1 MSSSVQPVTNSSSN
15 RTEAARPVRPKP
27 PVTKPS
33 RNRSDREP
41 GSRQHKKVQPSSSA
55 RKNDDSATHY
65 AVSGAVN
72 SKLQSSVYEV
82 IQLNH
87 GAGNHRH
94 STSPGASAINSN
106 VVIAPCDKH
115 PPEYFAQLL
124 QEKQNQKSK
133 LNQLWPK
140 HWGCKNIVSS
150 FSFDFFSL
158 AVSKLHSLLS
168 LFFFIFLT

>member
-1 MSSSVQPVTNSSSN
+1 MANSSSN

-33 RNRSDREP
+33 RNRSDKDP
-41 GSRQHKKVQPSSSA
+41 SSRQHKKVQPSSSA
-55 RKNDDSATHY
+55 HHHKNEDNATHY

-106 VVIAPCDKH
+106 VVVAPCDKH

-124 QEKQNQKSK
+124 QDKQNQKSK

-140 HWGCKNIVSS
+140 HWGCKIIVSS
-150 FSFDFFSL
+150 FSFSFSFDL
-158 AVSKLHSLLS
+158 TSLSLSLNYSLLS
-168 LFFFIFLT
+168 LFLNFFKLD